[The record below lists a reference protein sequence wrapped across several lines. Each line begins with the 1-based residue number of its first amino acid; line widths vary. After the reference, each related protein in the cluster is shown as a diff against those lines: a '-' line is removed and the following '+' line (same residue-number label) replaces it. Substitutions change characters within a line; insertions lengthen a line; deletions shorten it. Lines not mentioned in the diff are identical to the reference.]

1 MGTLLAWDSGVIHS
15 CRCRIRFAP
24 LSVLLLLLA
33 GLVTEPLPA
42 KSDPITWSQDEQAFW
57 FDGPAWLLSAE
68 ARTAFATLDAEGR
81 EKAMADFLES
91 SSVDAEFLAEAIERR
106 RQLMFA
112 EDLSSLDERSRLLFL
127 HGEPSQRQVID
138 CAEAFKPLEIW
149 RYGAGDPL
157 ILYKPTANSV
167 YQLWLPLES
176 KKVLYTQELEFWLEE
191 WEIFKGRIRGK
202 RIDRVLC
209 PEAEL
214 VDEVTGIDG
223 LVGGKKDQ
231 QPLSKD
237 LLKWL
242 DPPTNLAA
250 WAQRARAATSA
261 PAASETL
268 PMPEV
273 AEHFPERA
281 GLRMRTQIFVTLPG
295 DAAIVPYVDGEHSE
309 LRLSVE
315 GVVESDDEVFDRFR
329 LRYVMDPPAEGVPI
343 LLAVQRDLRPGKWV
357 RVRLRIVDEVGEG
370 ETMTVFSFQVPR
382 EPDPLEAE
390 LAAAAMAPNSKLDQ
404 QLEVGPNGLVLLVP
418 PREIVFGN
426 LRAQAVVRGERIDS
440 VTFLVDGK
448 PQLTRRAE
456 PWAVDLVLPN
466 IPRELTVSAE
476 GYDAEGELV
485 AEDEVV
491 LNQPRGELSVQVVE
505 PPRGANPRGNFLARA
520 RVVVPEGRRVERL
533 EFHVNNEVVATVLA
547 PPWET
552 RLTMPETGELAY
564 LTAVAH
570 LDDES
575 RAEDVR
581 FLNAPYEMSEV
592 DVQLVELYTT
602 VLGRGGGIVR
612 DLGAGDFVVREDG
625 REQTLEKFELVTDL
639 PLTVGITMDTS
650 GSMIASLG
658 EAQRAAVEFLERV
671 LDPQDQCFAV
681 GFSDEPHLIMPRTQD
696 VGAVAVTLEGL
707 RANGWT
713 ALHDAVVFS
722 LYYFSDVHGRRVLV
736 LLSDGDD
743 TDSRLEYVDVL
754 EYARQSSVVIYTI
767 GLKNESLDSKA
778 RRKLAQLAEET
789 GGRSF
794 LIDRAEEL
802 SAVYSQ
808 IEEELRSQYL
818 LAYNSDSSSPTGTYR
833 LVEVDVK
840 KRGNRAR
847 TIHGYYP

>member
-1 MGTLLAWDSGVIHS
+1 MGTFLASDPDVHS
-15 CRCRIRFAP
+15 HRRSRVRLAP
-24 LSVLLLLLA
+24 LSALLLLLA
-33 GLVTEPLPA
+33 AALAGPLWA
-42 KSDPITWSQDEQAFW
+42 KSDPLTWSPEQQAFW
-57 FDGPAWLLSAE
+57 FDGPAWLMPSAD
-68 ARTAFATLDAEGR
+68 RDAFAALDDEER
-81 EKAMADFLES
+81 DRAMADFLEGS
-91 SSVDAEFLAEAIERR
+91 GVDAEVFATAIERR
-106 RQLMFA
+106 RELMFDG
-112 EDLSSLDERSRLLFL
+112 DLSSLDERGKLLFL
-127 HGEPSQRQVID
+127 NGAPSRRQVID

-149 RYGAGDPL
+149 RYGASDPL
-157 ILYKPTANSV
+157 ILYKPDANSV
-167 YQLWLPLES
+167 YRLWLPLES

-202 RIDRVLC
+202 RIDRLLC

-214 VDEVTGIDG
+214 VDTVTGIDG
-223 LVGGKKDQ
+223 LVGSKKDKTDK

-242 DPPTNLAA
+242 DPPTDLAA
-250 WAQRARAATSA
+250 WAQRAQSAKIA
-261 PAASETL
+261 PAVDAL
-268 PMPEV
+268 PIPEV
-273 AEHFPERA
+273 SEHFPQRA

-295 DAAIVPYVDGEHSE
+295 DSAIVPFVDGEHSE

-315 GVVESDDEVFDRFR
+315 GVVESGDEVFDRFR
-329 LRYVMDPPAEGVPI
+329 LRYVMEPPAEGVPV
-343 LLAVQRDLRPGKWV
+343 LLAVQRDLRPGKRV
-357 RVRLRIVDEVGEG
+357 RVRLRIFDEVGEG
-370 ETMTVFSFQVPR
+370 ETTTVFSFEVPR

-390 LAAAAMAPNSKLDQ
+390 LAAVAMAPNTKLDQ
-404 QLEVGPNGLVLLVP
+404 QLETGPNGLVLLVP

-426 LRAQAVVRGERIDS
+426 LRAQAVVRGERIDR
-440 VTFLVDGK
+440 VTFLVDDK
-448 PQLTRRAE
+448 PQLTKRAE
-456 PWAVDLVLPN
+456 PWAVDLIIPN
-466 IPRELTVSAE
+466 IPRELTVSAQ
-476 GYDAEGELV
+476 GFDAEGELV

-505 PPRGANPRGNFLARA
+505 PPRGASPRGNFLARA

-533 EFHVNNEVVATVLA
+533 EFQVNNEVVATVTV

-552 RLTMPETGELAY
+552 RLTMPDTGELAY
-564 LTAVAH
+564 LTAVAY

-612 DLGAGDFVVREDG
+612 DLDVGDFVVKEDG
-625 REQTLEKFELVTDL
+625 REQTVEKFELVTDL

-671 LDPQDQCFAV
+671 VDPQDQCFAV

-696 VGAVAVTLEGL
+696 VGAVALTLEGL

-743 TDSRLEYVDVL
+743 TDSRLEYADVL

-767 GLKNESLDSKA
+767 GLKNESLDTKA

-818 LAYNSDSSSPTGTYR
+818 IAYNSDSKSPIGTYR
-833 LVEVDVK
+833 LIEVDVK

-847 TIHGYYP
+847 T